1 MPSEQELVT
10 AEEALDRVRR
20 DLLQRRL
27 EERRFT
33 EAKVRQYRY
42 VQLSILN
49 NSSSVVNRSV
59 VLMDVEGSQ

>member
-27 EERRFT
+27 EERRLT

-42 VQLSILN
+42 VQLSWLNN
-49 NSSSVVNRSV
+49 NSSLVNRRV